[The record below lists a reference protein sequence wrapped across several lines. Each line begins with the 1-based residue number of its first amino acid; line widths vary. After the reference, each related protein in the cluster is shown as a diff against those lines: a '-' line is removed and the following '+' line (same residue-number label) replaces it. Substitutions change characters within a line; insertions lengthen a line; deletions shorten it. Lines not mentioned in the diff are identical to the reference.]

1 MAGADALRSRRAAG
15 RDPGFTYL
23 ASFVVLGLA
32 LTFLGPVLTTL
43 RDQVGVSTATI
54 SVLFGAQSL
63 GYLAGAVLGGRG
75 YDLGFGHRLMA
86 GSLVGAAV
94 AFLVISVA
102 GSLTV
107 LIVFFVLLG
116 LSGSIVDVG
125 GNALLVWT
133 RGAGV
138 GPLSRFAGDS
148 PGRARRGWRWI
159 RS

>member
-32 LTFLGPVLTTL
+32 LTFVGPVLTTL

-94 AFLVISVA
+94 AFLVISRGRLA
-102 GSLTV
+102 RGRSSSSSCC
-107 LIVFFVLLG
+107 
-116 LSGSIVDVG
+116 SG
-125 GNALLVWT
+125 
-133 RGAGV
+133 
-138 GPLSRFAGDS
+138 
-148 PGRARRGWRWI
+148 
-159 RS
+159 